1 MKKTLKNDPLL
12 WGDVG
17 AVSSLEEFLPRCA
30 DGSGHV
36 FVRVAF
42 CAPRFLFSFLEVQGP
57 PCNLCLLA

>member
-1 MKKTLKNDPLL
+1 MKNTLKNDPLL

-36 FVRVAF
+36 FV
-42 CAPRFLFSFLEVQGP
+42 
-57 PCNLCLLA
+57 